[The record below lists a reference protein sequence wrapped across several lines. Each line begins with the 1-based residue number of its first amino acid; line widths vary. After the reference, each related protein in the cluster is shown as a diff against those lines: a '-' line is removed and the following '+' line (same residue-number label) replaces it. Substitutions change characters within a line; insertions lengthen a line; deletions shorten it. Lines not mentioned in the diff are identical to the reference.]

1 MEKVNLLRKV
11 FEGEYE
17 PISHFITNRS
27 QKYIALYNQS
37 SEEQTF
43 FMSIIPKE
51 YHEAGRLE
59 GLGTIRRF
67 LTIDIPLIMP
77 QIKYIFIT
85 TFIGSVQNF
94 ARTHILRSTVVTTPV
109 QNMYEMMTAGDY
121 GMSSAY
127 ATLIFIF
134 LFAAIATNFKMQKK
148 GAMGDDL

>member
-1 MEKVNLLRKV
+1 MNV
-11 FEGEYE
+11 
-17 PISHFITNRS
+17 P
-27 QKYIALYNQS
+27 Q
-37 SEEQTF
+37 
-43 FMSIIPKE
+43 E

-59 GLGTIRRF
+59 GIGIIKQF
-67 LTIDIPLIMP
+67 WTIDIPLIVP

-109 QNMYEMMTAGDY
+109 QSMYEMMTVEANY

-134 LFAAIATNFKMQKK
+134 LFAAVAANFKMQKAD
-148 GAMGDDL
+148 AMGDDL